1 MSDRVRLRYP
11 DWIVAG
17 VARVEREH
25 GIARVVY
32 GEHRDR
38 VRAELQRRGLWPTAD
53 AAYAPAG
60 RALGVVLVSLGD
72 RRVAVL
78 REGRD
83 PLIVP
88 LERPLA

>member
-1 MSDRVRLRYP
+1 MRLRYP
-11 DWIVAG
+11 DWIVAA

-25 GIARVVY
+25 GVARVVY

-38 VRAELQRRGLWPTAD
+38 ARVELQRRGLWPH
-53 AAYAPAG
+53 PEHGRSEG
-60 RALGVVLVSLGD
+60 RAAAVVLVGLGD
-72 RRVAVL
+72 RRVAML